1 MRYLTALLLL
11 APAAALAGG
20 YAIPNENARDLALSQ
35 ATVAA
40 QNGPEA
46 AHTNPSAL
54 AGQKG
59 FAITGNIE
67 VLINDTTWSV
77 PGGSASFPTAQSA
90 SLQPHA
96 NTPPQVAAAYGNAL
110 PNGMA
115 YGVGLSVSVPGG
127 GALPWPANWP
137 GAARIQ
143 EVEQKV
149 RLGELG
155 GGIQLHPLVKLGAS
169 LLYYRVTEK
178 LTIGFPLFG
187 GTGALGDA
195 AGAFTYGLSG
205 EFKAPADIPL
215 TFAIAYR
222 HQAPMTLT
230 GDAHFTNVPPSFATQ
245 LQDQGAS
252 HRIVV
257 PNDLYVGAAYDV
269 LPNVKVMGSWNLE
282 RWRVY
287 DADTFVGDRG
297 LVLTVPRN
305 YRNAWVF
312 RVGGEYTNP
321 SFLPKLTLR
330 VGGLRSVSNQP
341 RDTISPTLTDAS
353 SWAFSLGAGYEFIPG
368 LRGDIGYQY
377 AIFDKVTAEG
387 PDAFPGTYDTHVHL
401 VSAGVTFRLPNL

>member
-11 APAAALAGG
+11 APAAAFAGA

-59 FAITGNIE
+59 LAVTANLE
-67 VLINDTTWSV
+67 VLINKTDWSA
-77 PGGSASFPTAQSA
+77 PGLGSA
-90 SLQPHA
+90 SLQDHA
-96 NTPPQVAAAYGNAL
+96 NTPPQVAASYGNAL

-115 YGVGLSVSVPGG
+115 YGVGLSISVPGG
-127 GALPWPANWP
+127 GALPWPTNWP
-137 GAARIQ
+137 GVGRIQ
-143 EVEQKV
+143 DVEQKV
-149 RLGELG
+149 WLTELG

-169 LLYYRVTEK
+169 VLYYRVIEK
-178 LTIGFPLFG
+178 LTIGFPIFQ

-195 AGAFTYGLSG
+195 GGAFTYGLSG
-205 EFKAPADIPL
+205 EFKAPNDIPL
-215 TFAIAYR
+215 TFAVAYR
-222 HQAPMTLT
+222 HQAPITLT
-230 GDAHFTNVPPSFATQ
+230 GDAHFTNVPASFAAQ
-245 LQDQGAS
+245 LQDQGAT

-269 LPNVKVMGSWNLE
+269 IPNVKVMGSWNLE

-312 RVGGEYTNP
+312 RLGGEYTNP
-321 SFLPKLTLR
+321 SFMPKLTLR
-330 VGGLRSVSNQP
+330 AGGLRSVSKQP

-353 SWAFSLGAGYEFIPG
+353 SWAVSVGAGYEFIPG
-368 LRGDIGYQY
+368 LRGDIGYQF

-387 PDAFPGTYDTHVHL
+387 DALPGTYDTHVHL
-401 VSAGVTFRLPNL
+401 VSAGVTYRLPNL